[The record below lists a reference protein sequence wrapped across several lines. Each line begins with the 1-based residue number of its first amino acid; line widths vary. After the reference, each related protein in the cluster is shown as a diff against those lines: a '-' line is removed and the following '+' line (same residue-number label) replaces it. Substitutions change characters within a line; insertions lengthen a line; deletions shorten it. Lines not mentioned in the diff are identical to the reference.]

1 MQGSEQRPDNAPV
14 ELLADQGQVEQLDE
28 RGLQLMSDLLS
39 LMGAEGRQMCATG
52 GRSHRLPFNRG
63 GWAHA
68 IGCRSATRR
77 FPNRGLA
84 YVRGRTDAARR
95 GKACETECDMARRRT
110 KIVATLGPASESPEV
125 LDRLLGV
132 GVDCVRINCSHGTAE
147 EQRSRALAAR
157 AAAARAGR
165 PIGVLFD
172 LQGPKLRLS
181 SATAVRA
188 VQPGDVVTFTGSDRP
203 ASVGFVIVDLP
214 GFAELVMDR
223 SQLVIGDGVPR
234 LAVERVEDG
243 CVVARALSSG
253 SLSARKG
260 VNVTYARPNLP
271 AITDKDVADLSLAA
285 ETGAD
290 FVALSFVRGAPDV
303 GDLRDRLRALGS
315 PARTIAKIEKVE
327 AYEQLDEILAVADG
341 VMVAR
346 GDYGVEVGVARVP
359 LMQKDTIY
367 RATQVGKMVITA
379 TQMLESM
386 IHASEPT
393 RAEAADVAN
402 AVIDGTSAV
411 MLSAETAVGQYP
423 VEAVR
428 AMAEIAQAAE
438 ESPVIHGRARTV
450 DTNTAAAAVLYSAVQ
465 LAESLDASALVIP
478 TVTGGGPRTC
488 SKYRP
493 DRPIIAL
500 VDDPLV
506 CNQLMLEWGVHPIA
520 MLGAE
525 SVDALVEASLLAA
538 RDLAGLP
545 SGARVVLTTG
555 RRTGTPTATSLIMV
569 REIP

>member
-1 MQGSEQRPDNAPV
+1 
-14 ELLADQGQVEQLDE
+14 
-28 RGLQLMSDLLS
+28 
-39 LMGAEGRQMCATG
+39 
-52 GRSHRLPFNRG
+52 
-63 GWAHA
+63 
-68 IGCRSATRR
+68 
-77 FPNRGLA
+77 
-84 YVRGRTDAARR
+84 
-95 GKACETECDMARRRT
+95 MARRRT
-110 KIVATLGPASESPEV
+110 KIVATLGPASDSPEV
-125 LDRLLGV
+125 LDRLIAV
-132 GVDCVRINCSHGTAE
+132 GLDCVRINCSHGTAD
-147 EQRSRALAAR
+147 EQRSRALSAR

-165 PIGVLFD
+165 PIGLLFD

-181 SATAVRA
+181 SDTVARAVR
-188 VQPGDVVTFTGSDRP
+188 PGDAVTFIGSDGP
-203 ASVGFVIVDLP
+203 ASAGRVVVDFP
-214 GFAELVMDR
+214 GFSELVMER
-223 SQLVIGDGVPR
+223 SQVVIGDGVPR
-234 LAVERVEDG
+234 FAVERVEDG
-243 CVVARALSSG
+243 CVVARALTSG
-253 SLSARKG
+253 AVSARKG

-271 AITDKDVADLSLAA
+271 AITDKDVADLALAA

-290 FVALSFVRGAPDV
+290 FVALSFVRGAADIV
-303 GDLRDRLRALGS
+303 DLRDRLRALGS
-315 PARTIAKIEKVE
+315 PARTVAKIEKVE
-327 AYEQLDEILAVADG
+327 ASEHLDEILTVADG

-367 RATQVGKMVITA
+367 RATQVGKLVITA

-386 IHASEPT
+386 IHAPEPT

-411 MLSAETAVGQYP
+411 MLSAESAVGEYP

-428 AMAEIAQAAE
+428 AMAEIALVAE
-438 ESPVIHGRARTV
+438 ESPVIHGRASTV
-450 DTNTAAAAVLYSAVQ
+450 DTDTAAATVLYSAVQ
-465 LAESLDASALVIP
+465 LADSLEAAALVIP

-488 SKYRP
+488 AKYRP
-493 DRPIIAL
+493 ERPIIAL

-506 CNQLMLEWGVHPIA
+506 CNQLMLEWGVHPISMA
-520 MLGAE
+520 GAD